1 MKKFIFIIFLL
12 LSACGYQS
20 VNKIDKSNYNIS
32 KYEFIGNQQVNKI
45 LKRNFERNKNN
56 TNSENEF
63 EIIATSNL
71 VKSKN
76 SKDQSGEA
84 TNLSLEIIVDLDI
97 FQNDKKI
104 KKITINENTNY
115 KSGITGIYNECKC
128 NVLPVALNS
137 GCFWQ
142 KGKITKNPGKI
153 IIKFLEVIPSGL
165 EKSNF
170 LKILEKKI
178 EKESAKIN

>member
-1 MKKFIFIIFLL
+1 MKKFLLIIFLL

-32 KYEFIGNQQVNKI
+32 KYEFLGNQQVNKI

-56 TNSENEF
+56 TNSGNEF

-71 VKSKN
+71 IKSKN
-76 SKDQSGEA
+76 SKDQAGEA
-84 TNLSLEIIVDLDI
+84 TNLTLEIFVDLDI

-115 KSGITGIYNECKC
+115 NNNDNKFELKQ
-128 NVLPVALNS
+128 
-137 GCFWQ
+137 FE
-142 KGKITKNPGKI
+142 KILINNLVEKI
-153 IIKFLEVIPSGL
+153 I
-165 EKSNF
+165 
-170 LKILEKKI
+170 KKI
-178 EKESAKIN
+178 NLTLSSI

>member
-32 KYEFIGNQQVNKI
+32 KYEFLGNQQVNKI

-56 TNSENEF
+56 TNSGNEF

-71 VKSKN
+71 IKSKN
-76 SKDQSGEA
+76 SKDQAGEA
-84 TNLSLEIIVDLDI
+84 TNLTLEIFVDLDI

-115 KSGITGIYNECKC
+115 NNNDNKFELKQ
-128 NVLPVALNS
+128 
-137 GCFWQ
+137 FE
-142 KGKITKNPGKI
+142 KILINNLVDKI
-153 IIKFLEVIPSGL
+153 I
-165 EKSNF
+165 
-170 LKILEKKI
+170 KKI
-178 EKESAKIN
+178 NLTLSSI

>member
-1 MKKFIFIIFLL
+1 MKKFILIIFLL

-32 KYEFIGNQQVNKI
+32 KYEFLGNQQVNKI

-56 TNSENEF
+56 TNSGNEF

-71 VKSKN
+71 IKSKN
-76 SKDQSGEA
+76 SKDQAGEA
-84 TNLSLEIIVDLDI
+84 TNLTLEIFVDLDI

-115 KSGITGIYNECKC
+115 NNNDNKFELKQ
-128 NVLPVALNS
+128 
-137 GCFWQ
+137 FE
-142 KGKITKNPGKI
+142 KILINNLVDKI
-153 IIKFLEVIPSGL
+153 I
-165 EKSNF
+165 
-170 LKILEKKI
+170 KKI
-178 EKESAKIN
+178 NLTLSSI